1 MTRAVFYGSRYSL
14 CGQIQSLWAP
24 AVYQTLSLAKEAQK
38 LDRRLGSDVA
48 LRRFSLLD
56 ASFTNF
62 APKVNLSLH
71 KLVGPRPR
79 PAEQ

>member
-1 MTRAVFYGSRYSL
+1 MGPSCLSDIVICEGSTET
-14 CGQIQSLWAP
+14 GQ
-24 AVYQTLSLAKEAQK
+24 
-38 LDRRLGSDVA
+38 RLGSDVA

-62 APKVNLSLH
+62 APKVNLSLR
-71 KLVGPRPR
+71 KLVEPMPR